1 MSNINDFV
9 IKDGVLEKYTSND
22 TEVIIPSSVT
32 SIGRNAF
39 FHRTH
44 VKSVII
50 SDSVRSIGD
59 SAFSSCTSLVNVTI
73 PNSVN
78 SIGDSAFSS
87 CTSLTNI
94 TIPNSVKKIGH
105 STFYDCESLTGVTIP
120 DSVTIIDMY
129 AFSKCKSL
137 AHVTIPDTVKSIGH
151 CAFSGCELLGSVE
164 ISDNVTIDGSSPF
177 GQASVEYS
185 NSGKVLIRG
194 NAQNGEVIVKDG
206 TTRILKDALSHL
218 FGWNVASKVRKIV
231 LPDSIR
237 LFDETDLGFEKI
249 DINIPKGYLRQ
260 QTKLPVDFTIKLL
273 GNHWKE
279 KASIEDYAYLY
290 IFQTAKKFKE
300 LCEKTLVQ
308 SPDVAVTTFI
318 NILNDNPSN
327 PNFVK
332 VAEFMFNNKSAVSQD
347 NINTVYTMAINS
359 KAKKAFEMLAPL
371 ATVTDVAIESKTQ
384 KKAKTTATKAKH
396 PIEEMCR
403 KEFASSVIEASI
415 KKANI
420 NAKDLA
426 RVYYKNSK
434 EKASEFVVMC
444 AIAPYLD
451 IMKERP
457 KQIGAYKSDYLN
469 VSFCEKAD
477 KIAAE
482 LDRES
487 FIAALI
493 KAAHIQDAHAKPQR
507 LIPLCRFGTSE
518 QIKEVVSYIG
528 KWDEWYAYSSSGRS
542 TIIVARG
549 ALMLSDT
556 REAML
561 YIEKCKLLSEYA
573 KLRGTDEAS
582 IRDNVLADF
591 GFDSNGKIIYDL
603 GNTTIEITIAEDL
616 TLSIYDVGANKIV
629 KSIPKKGADAD
640 KYEKASAQ
648 YSEIKANV
656 KKVVKT
662 RNDMLFEEFLSGKT
676 RSAASWQSS
685 YLKNPILHR
694 VAELIVWKHGRNY
707 FTLSESGAVD
717 SSNNPYEIGESGQIG
732 VAHPMEMTK
741 SEISKWQ
748 KYFLSH
754 GLKQPF
760 EQIWEPV
767 VDEKTLKEDRYRGL
781 PIPFYRFRGQLKHG
795 IDIYDADFHNEISIT
810 LYGFKAEILRL
821 DWERHSIDVNHR
833 FEIKSIKPYGKFSRS
848 HNHLIAYLDKC
859 TIYGRIK
866 NDDVNVVEL
875 LNSFTLAQ
883 IMDFIRFA
891 NENNSTN
898 VTAAIMDY
906 KNAHYGNESVMDEF
920 VL

>member
-9 IKDGVLEKYTSND
+9 IENGVLEKYNGTD

-39 FHRTH
+39 YYRTSLTSITIPD
-44 VKSVII
+44 SVTSIGI
-50 SDSVRSIGD
+50 CAFSACSALTSITIPDSVRTVGVSAFSKCTALVSVTLGSSVKSIGD
-59 SAFSSCTSLVNVTI
+59 SVFAECT
-73 PNSVN
+73 
-78 SIGDSAFSS
+78 A
-87 CTSLTNI
+87 LTNI
-94 TIPNSVKKIGH
+94 TIPNSIN
-105 STFYDCESLTGVTIP
+105 SIEQYAFYKCKSLTSVTIP
-120 DSVTIIDMY
+120 DSV
-129 AFSKCKSL
+129 
-137 AHVTIPDTVKSIGH
+137 VSIGH
-151 CAFSGCELLGSVE
+151 CAFSGCESLGSVDVSE
-164 ISDNVTIDGSSPF
+164 NVTIDGSSPF
-177 GQASVEYS
+177 GESLVEYS
-185 NSGKVLIRG
+185 RSGKVLIRG

-206 TTRILKDALSHL
+206 TTRILKDAFSHL
-218 FGWNVASKVRKIV
+218 FGWNVTSKVRKIV

-237 LFDETDLGFEKI
+237 LFDETNLGYEKI
-249 DINIPKGYLRQ
+249 DINIPKGYLCQ
-260 QTKLPVDFTIKLL
+260 QTKLPVDFTVKLL

-279 KASIEDYAYLY
+279 KASIEDYAHLY

-300 LCEKTLVQ
+300 LCEKKLVQ
-308 SPDVAVTTFI
+308 SPDAAVTIFI
-318 NILNDNPSN
+318 NILKDNPSN

-332 VAEFMFNNKSAVSQD
+332 VAEFIFNNKSALSQD

-359 KAKKAFEMLAPL
+359 KAKKAYEMLAPL
-371 ATVTDVAIESKTQ
+371 ATVTDVAKESKTQ
-384 KKAKTTATKAKH
+384 KKTKSAVETEMH

-403 KEFASSVIEASI
+403 KEFAASAIEASI
-415 KKANI
+415 KKADI
-420 NAKDLA
+420 SAKDLKN
-426 RVYYKNSK
+426 VYFKNSK
-434 EKASEFVVMC
+434 EKVSEFVVMC

-457 KQIGAYKSDYLN
+457 KQIGSYKTDYLG
-469 VSFCEKAD
+469 VEFCEKAD
-477 KIAAE
+477 KLVSE
-482 LDRES
+482 FDGES
-487 FIAALI
+487 FLATLE
-493 KAAHIQDAHAKPQR
+493 KVAHIQDVHSKPQR
-507 LIPLCRFGTSE
+507 LLPLCRFGTRE
-518 QIKEVVSYIG
+518 LIKEVVSYIG
-528 KWDEWYAYSSSGRS
+528 KWDEWYRYSSSGRS

-549 ALMLSDT
+549 ALMLSDA

-561 YIEKCKLLSEYA
+561 YIEKCKLLREYA
-573 KLRGTDEAS
+573 KLRGMDEES

-591 GFDSNGKIIYDL
+591 GFDENGKITFDL
-603 GNTTIEITIAEDL
+603 GSTTLDVSMAQDL
-616 TLSIYDVGANKIV
+616 TLSLYDVTTGKVV
-629 KSIPKKGADAD
+629 KSIPKKGTDAD
-640 KYEKASAQ
+640 KYEKVSAQ
-648 YSEIKANV
+648 YSEIKSNV
-656 KKVVKT
+656 KKVVKS

-676 RSAASWQSS
+676 RPASSWKNS
-685 YLKNPILHR
+685 YLKNPILHK
-694 VAELIVWKHGRNY
+694 VAELIVWKHGKNY
-707 FTLSESGAVD
+707 FTLSASGAVD

-732 VAHPMEMTK
+732 VAHPMEMKTNEVK
-741 SEISKWQ
+741 AWQ
-748 KYFLSH
+748 NYFVSR

-767 VDEKTLKEDRYRGL
+767 VDEKALKEDRYRGL

-795 IDIYDADFHNEISIT
+795 IEIYDSDFHNEISIT
-810 LYGFKAEILRL
+810 LYGFKVEILRL

-883 IMDFIRFA
+883 IMDFIKFA

-906 KNAHYGNESVMDEF
+906 KNTHYGTDNIMDEF